1 LNILDLDYF
10 NAIQSLQYEKA
21 PNGLEEL
28 IRAVLQF
35 FDELSVDKLEN
46 NFLTLQKVMECVV
59 LCDGGNDFK
68 LPHLHKARAKN
79 KVLWVPI

>member
-28 IRAVLQF
+28 IRAALQS
-35 FDELSVDKLEN
+35 FDELTADKLEN
-46 NFLTLQKVMECVV
+46 NFLTLQKAINV
-59 LCDGGNDFK
+59 
-68 LPHLHKARAKN
+68 
-79 KVLWVPI
+79 